1 MNERVPVDVVESR
14 RRPGGD
20 SFGLWATLEWIKMMG
35 RPGGSSR
42 HPAQTARVV
51 MQCKERT
58 MRIDLSNSKHPPAL
72 GFVVLA
78 SIVSLSALGASAP
91 ALAGCGVSN
100 YQNLG
105 GTHSATAQSGV
116 HTATSSAPSGSTGA
130 QSMSSCPTANATAD
144 RAGASPPRGHAINA
158 HVVTGN
164 SHGLERAT
172 ANGKRPNSTR
182 AGAVHTANLKKAK
195 K

>member
-14 RRPGGD
+14 RRRFRLVGD
-20 SFGLWATLEWIKMMG
+20 IGMDQNNQAAWRLIVASGA
-35 RPGGSSR
+35 
-42 HPAQTARVV
+42 TARVV

-58 MRIDLSNSKHPPAL
+58 MRIDLSNYKHPPAL
-72 GFVVLA
+72 GAVVLA

-91 ALAGCGVSN
+91 ALAGCGISN

-105 GTHSATAQSGV
+105 GTHSATAQGGV
-116 HTATSSAPSGSTGA
+116 HTATSNAPSGSTGA
-130 QSMSSCPTANATAD
+130 RSMSSCPTANATAD
-144 RAGASPPRGHAINA
+144 RAGASAPRGHAINA